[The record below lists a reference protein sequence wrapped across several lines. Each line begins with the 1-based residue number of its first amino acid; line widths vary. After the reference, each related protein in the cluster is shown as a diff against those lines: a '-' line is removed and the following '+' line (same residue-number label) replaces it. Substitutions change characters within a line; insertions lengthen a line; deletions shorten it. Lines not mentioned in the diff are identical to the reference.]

1 LNYTN
6 VKQLLSTPQKVVVT
20 AHKSPD
26 GDAIGSS
33 MALAIALKK
42 LGHEVNVLVPDQYP
56 KFLDWMDK
64 GASILIDELSPNEST
79 RIVSEA
85 SIIFSLDYNNLS
97 RVGKLGPKIERSD
110 AVKILIDHHLFPDES
125 FDFALSDTAA
135 SSTAELVFRFLNE
148 LGYKDLIDKSISES
162 LYAGIMTDTGSF
174 RFSSTSSE
182 THRIVAEL
190 MDKGLIPHVIHERIN
205 DTNSFSRL
213 KLIGHALS
221 NKLSVHKSGKAAILT
236 LSLKEK
242 NQFGYQKGDSEGL
255 VNYGLSIEGVE
266 IAIFLSEE
274 LEMVKFSLRSK
285 GNIDVNDIARS
296 HFNGGGHRNA
306 AGGKLDLGLEQALER
321 LNIVINGLFE

>member
-1 LNYTN
+1 
-6 VKQLLSTPQKVVVT
+6 
-20 AHKSPD
+20 
-26 GDAIGSS
+26 
-33 MALAIALKK
+33 MALALTLKK
-42 LGHEVNVLVPDQYP
+42 LGHEVFVLVPDIYP
-56 KFLDWMDK
+56 KFLHWIDK
-64 GASILIDELSPNEST
+64 GASILIDELSPDESS
-79 RIVSEA
+79 RILIEA
-85 SIIFSLDYNNLS
+85 SIIFSLDYNNLN
-97 RVGKLGPKIERSD
+97 RVGNLGPKIERSD

-125 FDFALSDTAA
+125 FDYVLSDIAA

-190 MDKGLIPHVIHERIN
+190 MDKGLIPHVIHERIY

-213 KLIGHALS
+213 KLIGHTLI
-221 NKLSVHKSGKAAILT
+221 NKLSVHKSGKAAIIP

-242 NQFGYQKGDSEGL
+242 NQFGYQKGDTEGL

-306 AGGKLDLGLEQALER
+306 AGGKLDVGLEQALER